1 MNENAK
7 KILSTPAAQSGVLIG
22 VNMVDRTNNIELA
35 ACLSTLGFK
44 LMDMTRL
51 VGSELDS
58 RHPDGIV
65 TWRFAPVS
73 EDGKYTIN
81 EVMAAW
87 NNDAWLTDPANEH
100 PLAYIIAAFRNRQRH
115 LDWIKQG
122 RAMVAIKNGNRWALI
137 PEDCS
142 ARVEILARRHLT
154 GR

>member
-1 MNENAK
+1 MNEKNNVLK
-7 KILSTPAAQSGVLIG
+7 AAANSGVLIG
-22 VNMVDRTNNIELA
+22 VNMVDRTQNIELA

-44 LMDMTRL
+44 LIDMTRL
-51 VGSELDS
+51 VG
-58 RHPDGIV
+58 DGLGQQADGVV

-73 EDGKYTIN
+73 DDGKYTIN

-87 NNDAWLTDPANEH
+87 NNDAWLTDPNNEH
-100 PLAYIIAAFRNRQRH
+100 PLAYIICAFRNRQRH

-122 RAMVAIKNGNRWALI
+122 RAMVAVKSGQRWALI

-142 ARVEILARRHLT
+142 ARVEVMAKRFLS

>member
-1 MNENAK
+1 MNEKSNILNA
-7 KILSTPAAQSGVLIG
+7 AATGGVLIG

-44 LMDMTRL
+44 LLDMTRL
-51 VGSELDS
+51 VGDAVDA
-58 RHPDGIV
+58 RHADGIV
-65 TWRFAPVS
+65 TWRFSPVS
-73 EDGKYTIN
+73 ADGKYTIN
-81 EVMAAW
+81 EVMAVW
-87 NNDAWLTDPANEH
+87 NNDAWLTDPTNEH

-122 RAMVAIKNGNRWALI
+122 RAMVAIKNGNRWALV

-142 ARVEILARRHLT
+142 ARVEILAKRHLL

>member
-1 MNENAK
+1 MIEKNNAMR
-7 KILSTPAAQSGVLIG
+7 AAASSGVLIG

-44 LMDMTRL
+44 LIDMTRL
-51 VGSELDS
+51 VGDAVDS
-58 RHPDGIV
+58 RHADGVV

-73 EDGKYTIN
+73 DDGKYTIN

-87 NNDAWLTDPANEH
+87 NNDAWLTDPQNEH
-100 PLAYIIAAFRNRQRH
+100 PLAYIVCAFRNRQRH

-122 RAMVAIKNGNRWALI
+122 RAMVAVKSGQRWALV

-142 ARVEILARRHLT
+142 ARVEVLAKRFLS

>member
-1 MNENAK
+1 MNEKRNILNA
-7 KILSTPAAQSGVLIG
+7 AATGGVLIS

-44 LMDMTRL
+44 LLDMTRL
-51 VGSELDS
+51 VGDAVDA
-58 RHPDGIV
+58 RHADGIV

-73 EDGKYTIN
+73 ADGKYTIN

-87 NNDAWLTDPANEH
+87 NNDAWLTDPTNEH

-122 RAMVAIKNGNRWALI
+122 RAMVAIKNGNRWALV

-142 ARVEILARRHLT
+142 TRVEMMAKKFLT